1 MNHREVEATRE
12 FVARFER
19 GAEWRAE
26 IETLAVAE
34 RIDAGVFSAHGT
46 VSDAEV
52 LFYDQASERHERV
65 VFDEPLTVTSCIGN
79 VSWIEREDAR
89 TGGRH
94 EGDGTEE
101 DEHEGPG
108 GAPRTGRREH
118 EIRAYAT
125 FARPSGQALA
135 GRLRGATVITGECYV
150 RAFDGSFER
159 VPDGET
165 GIDTLDL

>member
-1 MNHREVEATRE
+1 MKHREVEATRE

-34 RIDAGVFSAHGT
+34 AIDAGVFSAYGT

-52 LFYDQASERHERV
+52 LCTDQANERHERV
-65 VFDEPLTVTSCIGN
+65 VFDEPLTVTSCIGTI
-79 VSWIEREDAR
+79 SWIEREDAPVD
-89 TGGRH
+89 GRH
-94 EGDGTEE
+94 EGEATE
-101 DEHEGPG
+101 DEKGED
-108 GAPRTGRREH
+108 GAEPPRTGRRER

-135 GRLRGATVITGECYV
+135 GRLQGATVLTGECYV

-159 VPDGET
+159 VTQESGL
-165 GIDTLDL
+165 DTLDL